1 MEKSLKVSSILAVL
15 IFVTQFISLPY
26 ISWYNLL
33 RYTTIV
39 LVGLYVGIRIKIV
52 LQKKYLLVNI
62 IAVAFS
68 FLTVFTS
75 FLNRSREI
83 NRDPFL
89 ASIPF
94 VASFVLVL
102 LFMEIS
108 ADYGMIKEIIRVF
121 FKTAVVFTVVTD
133 ILIFAVPSLFV
144 IYNQR
149 YFVGTKFDV
158 VYLHMLLSVFYLTQ
172 NLDNEIRSYK
182 NIPLLLLSAWSIFI
196 GIYVDCVTGILGTL
210 ILLLLLVIIKNR
222 EELFLNG
229 LFYFVIQALC
239 FGFIFFYE
247 FVLSNPTVEHFIV
260 NIFGRDISL
269 TARTEV
275 YETVPDILTKHDGW
289 LKGMGYGSS
298 YELGMRYGGFP
309 DTQNGIL
316 EWIWQVG
323 IPTTVIMILTFAFIL
338 SVSKNYM
345 DESNRK
351 MLLPLVAGVYLM
363 SILGTAEITISLMYF
378 SLVVCVMGV
387 AVGTCKDI
395 ECSNTEEDTQD
406 E

>member
-108 ADYGMIKEIIRVF
+108 ADYGMMKPE
-121 FKTAVVFTVVTD
+121 TA
-133 ILIFAVPSLFV
+133 ARCGPA
-144 IYNQR
+144 
-149 YFVGTKFDV
+149 
-158 VYLHMLLSVFYLTQ
+158 
-172 NLDNEIRSYK
+172 E
-182 NIPLLLLSAWSIFI
+182 
-196 GIYVDCVTGILGTL
+196 TG
-210 ILLLLLVIIKNR
+210 
-222 EELFLNG
+222 
-229 LFYFVIQALC
+229 
-239 FGFIFFYE
+239 
-247 FVLSNPTVEHFIV
+247 
-260 NIFGRDISL
+260 
-269 TARTEV
+269 
-275 YETVPDILTKHDGW
+275 
-289 LKGMGYGSS
+289 GM
-298 YELGMRYGGFP
+298 P
-309 DTQNGIL
+309 
-316 EWIWQVG
+316 
-323 IPTTVIMILTFAFIL
+323 
-338 SVSKNYM
+338 
-345 DESNRK
+345 
-351 MLLPLVAGVYLM
+351 
-363 SILGTAEITISLMYF
+363 
-378 SLVVCVMGV
+378 C
-387 AVGTCKDI
+387 
-395 ECSNTEEDTQD
+395 
-406 E
+406 